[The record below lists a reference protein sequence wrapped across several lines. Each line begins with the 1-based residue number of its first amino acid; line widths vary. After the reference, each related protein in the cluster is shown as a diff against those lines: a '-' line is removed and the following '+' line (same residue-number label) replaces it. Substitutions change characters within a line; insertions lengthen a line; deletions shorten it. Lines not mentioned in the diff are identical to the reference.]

1 MNKILVSI
9 CIPTFNRSHELGMTL
24 QSLVRQKGFDST
36 VEIVIV
42 DNASTDSTEQT
53 AKKFARKHKNIRY
66 VRNKTNIGSDN
77 NMVKAA
83 MLGKGTYIK
92 LLNDNKSFTA
102 GALQRMKSIYNDAEE
117 CVVFFKNVG
126 GHGITRTATVD
137 DFLRD
142 VSIHC
147 TWLAGVSFRR
157 DLLHRVGITKEDYPP
172 YMSQTGVM
180 LKLLKAHPT
189 ALVVSGEY
197 MSEPV
202 TPFRTGYNFYEV
214 YCDIYVGY
222 LNRLREEKWITPFT
236 LKKMKRDILHR
247 HIFPF
252 TFDWLLNRRSNKLG
266 TGRAIHYLLK
276 NYKEDYLLYLFPIWA
291 LKKAMG
297 DGWRK
302 AIGNI

>member
-180 LKLLKAHPT
+180 LKLLKARPT
-189 ALVVSGEY
+189 ALVVSGQY
-197 MSEPV
+197 MTEPV
-202 TPFRTGYNFYEV
+202 VPIRTGYNFYEV
-214 YCDIYVGY
+214 FGPIYIGY
-222 LNRLREEKWITPFT
+222 LSKLLRENIITKSTF
-236 LKKMKRDILHR
+236 KKMKRDILHR
-247 HIFPF
+247 VIFPF
-252 TFDWLLNRRSNKLG
+252 TFETLFNRRLNKLG
-266 TGRAIHYLLK
+266 TDKALYHLFK
-276 NYKEDYLLYLFPIWA
+276 NYKKDYLLYLFPLWV
-291 LKKAMG
+291 LRKMLKGGFKKA
-297 DGWRK
+297 
-302 AIGNI
+302 AEV